1 MAISLIL
8 GLLMAL
14 IDVISLSLLKA
25 INLGWLKNVL
35 WMIVPTAIY
44 SLQPWLFLK
53 SLQFESLTSM
63 NLIWDMLSD
72 VLVTLVGLF
81 YFKES
86 LSFKKMCGVGLSFV
100 SIYLLCC

>member
-1 MAISLIL
+1 MAISLL
-8 GLLMAL
+8 FGLLMAF
-14 IDVISLSLLKA
+14 IDVFSLSILKA
-25 INLGWLKNVL
+25 VNIGWLKNVI
-35 WMIVPTAIY
+35 WMIIPTAIY
-44 SLQPWLFLK
+44 SLQPWIFLK

-72 VLVTLVGLF
+72 VLVTLVGLL

-86 LSFKKMCGVGLSFV
+86 LTIKKMCGVGLSFV

>member
-1 MAISLIL
+1 MTISLVL
-8 GLLMAL
+8 GLIMAF

-25 INLGWLKNVL
+25 ISLGWLKNIL
-35 WMIVPTAIY
+35 WMIIPTAIY
-44 SLQPWLFLK
+44 SLQPWVFLK

-86 LSFKKMCGVGLSFV
+86 LTIKKMCGVGLSFI